1 MRKAILLTAISIMSA
16 LAIHA
21 QVLTSTS
28 PSSASQ
34 GSQNLPITISGL
46 GTSFVGGSA
55 TYVYF
60 GQGSSSY
67 YLSSTNVTINSST
80 NLTAYFDIP
89 FSQPA
94 GTYDVTVDN
103 GGNTVTGAIFSILA
117 GQAPQIV
124 TVDTNYAAVGTTLDV
139 TITGLGTHFSQ
150 GSNTSVYFSQGSNT
164 YISSLQTTVNSPTS
178 LTATMAVN
186 WGLPFGFY
194 DVNVY
199 DSFDGYVTL
208 PNGFVVTDT
217 AAGIVVVNGI
227 DTTGVDSTTLRI
239 IGNGTHF
246 GTGGSTTTVWL
257 GNVNRSQVSNALS
270 TSVNIVNSNE
280 LVATFRFPSGSP
292 AGWYD
297 VFVLNSLDGQL
308 TKSHAFYKTG
318 ITAVNDIS
326 ADLVSIF
333 PNPVKDLLNVNIN
346 ASLINSTYTFTDLT
360 GRTVRNGTLNTKN
373 TTISLSG
380 LSQGLYLLHVG
391 GESYKIVKE

>member
-1 MRKAILLTAISIMSA
+1 MRKTILLTAISIMSA

-28 PSSASQ
+28 PSSAPQ
-34 GSQNLPITISGL
+34 GSQNLPITISGT
-46 GTSFVGGSA
+46 GNSFSSGSS

-60 GQGSSSY
+60 SQGSSSY
-67 YLSSTNVTINSST
+67 LYSNSVTVNSANS
-80 NLTAYFDIP
+80 LTAYFDIP
-89 FSQPA
+89 V
-94 GTYDVTVDN
+94 GTATGAYDVTVDN
-103 GGNTVTGAIFSILA
+103 GGNSVTGAIFSILA

-124 TVDTNYAAVGTTLDV
+124 SVDTNYAAVGTTLDV

-150 GSNTSVYFSQGSNT
+150 GSNTSVWFSQGSNT
-164 YISSLQTTVNSPTS
+164 YISSFQTTVTSPTS

-199 DSFDGYVTL
+199 DDFDGYVTL

-217 AAGIVVVNGI
+217 TAGIVVVNGI

-239 IGNGTHF
+239 MGNGTHF

-270 TSVNIVNSNE
+270 TSVNIVNANE
-280 LVATFRFPSGSP
+280 IIATFRFPSGAP

-318 ITAVNDIS
+318 VTAVNDVS

-333 PNPVKDLLNVNIN
+333 PNPVRDVLNVQV
-346 ASLINSTYTFTDLT
+346 APSLINSTYTFTDLT
-360 GRTVRNGTLNTKN
+360 GRAVKNGTLSAKN
-373 TTISLSG
+373 NILSLSG